1 MKADPFFM
9 DAKFNDP
16 NPNNRRRR
24 TFSGRPGVPLPLA
37 QDPVADWL
45 GLGENALDT
54 SRLLQ
59 LQVNTNQFGRT
70 FEDRTHTFMVM
81 ERPAD
86 VPMDRRIVNLNI
98 RGRRGNIVQVY
109 PSVEYD
115 FIPSELQDQ
124 MPTIT
129 TMRATVV
136 LAQTD
141 PTWFRSSHGLRR
153 FRCPW
158 RSRRFSLMPRQT
170 PMIPRGR
177 PWWIDLP
184 IWTKTRL

>member
-1 MKADPFFM
+1 M

-45 GLGENALDT
+45 GLGENGLDT

-70 FEDRTHTFMVM
+70 FEDRTHTFLVM

-86 VPMDRRIVNLNI
+86 VPMDRRIVNFNI

-109 PSVEYD
+109 PCGV
-115 FIPSELQDQ
+115 
-124 MPTIT
+124 
-129 TMRATVV
+129 
-136 LAQTD
+136 
-141 PTWFRSSHGLRR
+141 
-153 FRCPW
+153 
-158 RSRRFSLMPRQT
+158 
-170 PMIPRGR
+170 
-177 PWWIDLP
+177 
-184 IWTKTRL
+184 